1 MQGTQNNNN
10 IPQIWEKTVA
20 KLIAVSWLNEEFR
33 ARFVREPIKVL
44 REVGVVVDELVSVIV
59 RDGSNSTPMLAGAN
73 GAKVYEINL
82 PSVPHMGE
90 AQLDAPYRMTSGV
103 FPSVCLDDADEAACA
118 C

>member
-1 MQGTQNNNN
+1 MQGTQNNN

-20 KLIAVSWLNEEFR
+20 KLVAVSWLNEEFR
-33 ARFVREPIKVL
+33 ARFIQEPVKVL
-44 REVGVVVDELVSVIV
+44 REVGIVVDELASVIV

-82 PSVPHMGE
+82 PAVPDMGE
-90 AQLDAPYRMTSGV
+90 DRLDLTSG
-103 FPSVCLDDADEAACA
+103 LLLGACRDGFTS